1 MLWRRVFRL
10 ALEDGIIMRTTR
22 HIWSLLIGLAL
33 IAPAAAY
40 AQGGGRGT
48 AVFHIGTT
56 EILNVEPMENIPA
69 IASAPFSADATT
81 EFSQMLSDG
90 NRIERRFSTS
100 LARDGK
106 GRTRSEQDVA
116 MLGPLVVLQK
126 GMNWSTNSVH
136 TTTAQ
141 QEPQPPRFTIIT
153 DPIDG
158 VTYTLD
164 ERSKEAR
171 RSPSKI
177 TTAQLIEIQKLNDKL
192 LAGTQ
197 SLIVESLATRQI
209 EGVSAE
215 GTRITTTIPA
225 GQIGNLNPINVVT
238 ERWVAKDLQMAVLIT
253 RRDPRSGET
262 VYRLTNIVR
271 AEPPPDLF
279 TVPSDYRIV
288 DLQKQVDQVKRQLEE
303 RKIRA
308 DQEIKKFEK
317 AKAGQE

>member
-1 MLWRRVFRL
+1 MY
-10 ALEDGIIMRTTR
+10 R
-22 HIWSLLIGLAL
+22 HIGIWFIPAVL
-33 IAPAAAY
+33 IAPAAAS

-48 AVFHIGTT
+48 AVFHLGTT
-56 EILNVEPMENIPA
+56 EIVNVEPMENVPA
-69 IASAPFSADATT
+69 IGGAPFTADATT

-90 NRIERRFSTS
+90 NRIERRFSTA

-126 GMNWSTNSVH
+126 GMNWTAGHPMAST
-136 TTTAQ
+136 Q
-141 QEPQPPRFTIIT
+141 GEPPRFTVIT
-153 DPIDG
+153 DPVEG

-171 RSPSKI
+171 RNPAKI
-177 TTAQLIEIQKLNDKL
+177 GTQQLIEVKKINDKVTGR
-192 LAGTQ
+192 ADGANAV
-197 SLIVESLATRQI
+197 IVESLGVRQI

-215 GTRITTTIPA
+215 GTRMTATIPA
-225 GQIGNLNPINVVT
+225 GQIGNLNPINLVT
-238 ERWVAKDLQMAVLIT
+238 ERWFSKQLQMAVLIT

-279 TVPSDYRIV
+279 IVPSDYRVV
-288 DLQKQVDQVKRQLEE
+288 DFGKHIEEMKLHLETTMKKVE
-303 RKIRA
+303 R
-308 DQEIKKFEK
+308 
-317 AKAGQE
+317 AKNGQE

>member
-1 MLWRRVFRL
+1 MYRQIAVWFFI
-10 ALEDGIIMRTTR
+10 AT
-22 HIWSLLIGLAL
+22 L
-33 IAPAAAY
+33 IASSPAF

-48 AVFHIGTT
+48 AVFHVGTT
-56 EILNVEPMENIPA
+56 EILNVEPMDNVPA
-69 IASAPFSADATT
+69 IAGAPFSADAVT
-81 EFSQMLSDG
+81 EFTQMLSDG

-116 MLGPLVVLQK
+116 MLGPLVVLQNGK
-126 GMNWSTNSVH
+126 GMSWTAGQPAA
-136 TTTAQ
+136 TTHG
-141 QEPQPPRFTIIT
+141 EPPRFTVIA
-153 DPIDG
+153 DPVEG
-158 VTYTLD
+158 MTYTLD
-164 ERSKEAR
+164 ERMKEAR
-171 RSPSKI
+171 RNPSKLS
-177 TTAQLIEIQKLNDKL
+177 TLQFLEVQKINDKL
-192 LAGTQ
+192 VNVRQGAAAS
-197 SLIVESLATRQI
+197 SLHVESLGTRQI

-238 ERWVAKDLQMAVLIT
+238 ERWTSKDLQMAVLIT

-288 DLQKQVDQVKRQLEE
+288 DLGKHIEQMKLQVETRVK
-303 RKIRA
+303 KA
-308 DQEIKKFEK
+308 EK
-317 AKAGQE
+317 LRTGQE

>member
-1 MLWRRVFRL
+1 MNRHL
-10 ALEDGIIMRTTR
+10 GISLITTV
-22 HIWSLLIGLAL
+22 AL

-48 AVFHIGTT
+48 AAFHVGTT
-56 EILNVEPMENIPA
+56 EILNVEPMENVPA
-69 IASAPFSADATT
+69 IAGAPFAADATT

-90 NRIERRFSTS
+90 NRIERRFTTS

-116 MLGPLVVLQK
+116 MLGPLVVLEK
-126 GMNWSTNSVH
+126 GMNWKTSPAAAAAPS
-136 TTTAQ
+136 
-141 QEPQPPRFTIIT
+141 EPPRFTVIN
-153 DPIDG
+153 DPVDR

-171 RSPSKI
+171 RSPSKSA
-177 TTAQLIEIQKLNDKL
+177 TAQFIEVQKLNDKL
-192 LAGTQ
+192 INVRGGGNAVV
-197 SLIVESLATRQI
+197 VESLGMRQI

-215 GTRITTTIPA
+215 GTRMTTTIPA

-238 ERWVAKDLQMAVLIT
+238 ERWIAKDLQMAILMT
-253 RRDPRSGET
+253 RRDPRSGDT

-288 DLQKQVDQVKRQLEE
+288 DLQKQVDDVKRQLEE

-308 DQEIKKFEK
+308 DQETKKLEK
-317 AKAGQE
+317 AR

>member
-1 MLWRRVFRL
+1 
-10 ALEDGIIMRTTR
+10 MRTTR

-33 IAPAAAY
+33 IAPAAAD